1 MRRNLASVSGASA
14 AILIVALVPS
24 LSPVQTA
31 DAFSPLEIFQPQQ
44 SGPQA
49 QQSDPRSERSDQGLE
64 VSAYADD
71 TDRARVY
78 RQRRFSRHAHHHRR
92 RERQE
97 EEASAPAVTPS
108 LEPEAKPLWEVATAP
123 TATLPNPSAVSTF
136 QIVLITQDGGDPF
149 ERCMTAYYWSRLN
162 HAFQADQIFDP
173 ARRYAVDA
181 TSPEVTSHLAES
193 WIGKSIGR

>member
-1 MRRNLASVSGASA
+1 MRRNLTSVSGASA
-14 AILIVALVPS
+14 TTLIVALVPLLS
-24 LSPVQTA
+24 LVQTA
-31 DAFSPLEIFQPQQ
+31 DALSPFDIFQPQQ
-44 SGPQA
+44 P
-49 QQSDPRSERSDQGLE
+49 QQSDPRSGRSDQGLD

-78 RQRRFSRHAHHHRR
+78 RHRRFWHHARHHRR
-92 RERQE
+92 HEQPQE
-97 EEASAPAVTPS
+97 ETSAPITTPAP
-108 LEPEAKPLWEVATAP
+108 EPGVKPLWDLATAP
-123 TATLPNPSAVSTF
+123 TGTLPDPAAVSTF

-193 WIGKSIGR
+193 WIGKSVGR

>member
-1 MRRNLASVSGASA
+1 MSMRRNLASVLGTSA
-14 AILIVALVPS
+14 TTLIVALVPLLS
-24 LSPVQTA
+24 LVQTTDALSPF
-31 DAFSPLEIFQPQQ
+31 DIFQPQQ
-44 SGPQA
+44 P
-49 QQSDPRSERSDQGLE
+49 QQSDPRLGRSDPGLD

-78 RQRRFSRHAHHHRR
+78 RHRRFWRHARHHRR
-92 RERQE
+92 REQPE
-97 EEASAPAVTPS
+97 EETSTLATTSAPDS
-108 LEPEAKPLWEVATAP
+108 EAKPLWDLATAP
-123 TATLPNPSAVSTF
+123 TGTLPDPAVVSSF

-193 WIGKSIGR
+193 WIGKSVGR